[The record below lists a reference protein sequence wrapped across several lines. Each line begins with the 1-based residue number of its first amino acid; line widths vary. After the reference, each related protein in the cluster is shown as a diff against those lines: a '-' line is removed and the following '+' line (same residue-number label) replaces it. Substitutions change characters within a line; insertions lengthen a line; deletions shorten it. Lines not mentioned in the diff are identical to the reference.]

1 MYCSTCGQQIADHL
15 NYCNSCGA
23 RLEKAFQPGVSN
35 SPSPQMAKGL
45 SIVLMM
51 GFIGF
56 IAVLKIVL
64 DNPRLD
70 MPATVFILV
79 AYLSALT
86 SIAAMYFGY
95 MWVSSRHGRDRSK
108 RHGAPAVEYAPPA
121 TSFRGTNTNQLGES
135 TQQPI
140 GSVTDSTTRTLDEV
154 LVDRR

>member
-1 MYCSTCGQQIADHL
+1 
-15 NYCNSCGA
+15 
-23 RLEKAFQPGVSN
+23 
-35 SPSPQMAKGL
+35 MAKGL
-45 SIVLMM
+45 SVVLMM

-56 IAVLKIVL
+56 VAVLKMVL
-64 DNPRLD
+64 DNARLD

-79 AYLSALT
+79 AYLGALT

-95 MWVSSRHGRDRSK
+95 MWLSSRHGRDRSK
-108 RHGAPAVEYAPPA
+108 RHDTVNAEYTPPP
-121 TSFRGTNTNQLGES
+121 TSFRATNTNQLGEP